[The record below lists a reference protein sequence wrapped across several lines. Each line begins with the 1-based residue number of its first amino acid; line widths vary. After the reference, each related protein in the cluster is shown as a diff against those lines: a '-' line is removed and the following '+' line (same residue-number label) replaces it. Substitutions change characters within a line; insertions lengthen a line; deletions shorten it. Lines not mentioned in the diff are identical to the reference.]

1 MNTGL
6 TPTGDIFSDSNDPE
20 LTVEINT
27 KNASE
32 IKINLIFNCLILFE
46 SNLTLFIKLRFI
58 NA

>member
-6 TPTGDIFSDSNDPE
+6 TPTGDIFADSNDPE